1 MALILGI
8 IVLIVLIWR
17 SIHIL
22 FAPSVKYRKLRILS
36 LFVLSTFFYFSTLIS
51 NLIFFFFVFMLLLI
65 TKIRKIIYPIYIY
78 IIFLAYCCI
87 TLFYSESLW
96 FGSMM
101 VLKLTLPLLFLM
113 FGYSIIDSK
122 EKFIY
127 FLHSSYKFFIPIAI
141 LSSNP
146 IVALGKEHVK
156 VFASWEAGNTEL
168 YVALL
173 CIPISLYFFTK
184 KVKYLFGSLVFTL
197 PYFTLIRRTCIG
209 GAAIV
214 ASVAYYF
221 KKGIKAFIPIFIGM
235 CLLVMAIVTI
245 PALRERFFGGDKGDM
260 SGLSTKEL
268 LSAENVS
275 TSGRDYMWAYV
286 TNKFYVGNEIFG
298 CGLGTMKSYL
308 RENVSGETAHFE
320 ILHNDHLHLL
330 IETGIVGV
338 VLFGLFFSVILIK
351 SYFIIRKKKVDYTLR
366 IAAFCSF
373 ATALSTLFCM
383 YFSNVLSMLTSIAI
397 TFLFIGIF
405 LRLEYDSKNNKIC
418 ANVY

>member
-1 MALILGI
+1 MALIFGI
-8 IVLIVLIWR
+8 IVLIIFIWR
-17 SIHIL
+17 SVHLLSEPYI
-22 FAPSVKYRKLRILS
+22 KYRKLRILS
-36 LFVLSTFFYFSTLIS
+36 LFILSTFFYFNTLIS
-51 NLIFFFFVFMLLLI
+51 NLIFFFFVGLLLLI
-65 TKIRKIIYPIYIY
+65 TKIREIIYPINLY
-78 IIFLAYCCI
+78 IIFLTYCCV

-96 FGSMM
+96 FGCMM

-113 FGYSIIDSK
+113 FGYSIVDSK
-122 EKFIY
+122 EKFLN
-127 FLHSSYKFFIPIAI
+127 FLYRSYKYFIPIAI

-146 IVALGKEHVK
+146 IVALGKVHVK
-156 VFASWEAGNTEL
+156 VFTSWEAGNTEL

-173 CIPISLYFFTK
+173 CIPISLYFLTK
-184 KVKYLFGSLVFTL
+184 KVKYLLGSLVFTL

-221 KKGIKAFIPIFIGM
+221 KKGIKAFIPIFIGL

-338 VLFGLFFSVILIK
+338 VLFSLFFLVILKKSYSVIIT
-351 SYFIIRKKKVDYTLR
+351 KKVDYTLR
-366 IAAFCSF
+366 ISGFCCF
-373 ATALSTLFCM
+373 ATTLSTLFCM
-383 YFSNVLSMLTSIAI
+383 YFSNVLSMLTSIAV

-405 LRLEYDSKNNKIC
+405 LRLEFDLKK
-418 ANVY
+418 